1 MAGGRGFTMV
11 SMLNTRWRNCI
22 HKTQKKYHITNSIM
36 NGFRCKIIQ
45 RKQMEEEK
53 RSKDII
59 ESQTNIDVNCI
70 IPSSKWWIGYK
81 SVNRQKNRTWQKRL
95 LINWYASYRHALAI
109 ITMWILMAFTRT
121 QKNPQI
127 NFSDLYHRRHKYVT
141 SLHKLSLQPY

>member
-1 MAGGRGFTMV
+1 MAGRRGFTMV

-53 RSKDII
+53 RSKDIT

-70 IPSSKWWIGYK
+70 IPSGKWWIGYK

-95 LINWYASYRHALAI
+95 SINWHASYKHALAHNNNVDIDGIHTHTHKKKTPQSISVIYI
-109 ITMWILMAFTRT
+109 IEGTNM
-121 QKNPQI
+121 
-127 NFSDLYHRRHKYVT
+127 
-141 SLHKLSLQPY
+141 

>member
-22 HKTQKKYHITNSIM
+22 HKTQKKYNITNSIM

-70 IPSSKWWIGYK
+70 IPGSKWWIGYK

-95 LINWYASYRHALAI
+95 SINWYALYRHALAI

-121 QKNPQI
+121 QKKTLNQ
-127 NFSDLYHRRHKYVT
+127 FQWST
-141 SLHKLSLQPY
+141 S